1 MQTLSQLSAIVEA
14 ELEKLDFPEK
24 PETLYKPIQYVM
36 RLGGKRMRP
45 ILLLMAHQLFDDNI
59 EKAISPALGVE
70 IFHNFTLLHDDIM
83 DQAPLR
89 RGQQT
94 VHEKWNKNVA
104 ILSGDTMLV
113 QAYNYITDVDQS
125 ITKELLAVFNKTATQ
140 VCEGQQMDMDFETQ
154 KQVSLAEYL
163 KMIEYKTAVLL
174 AASLQIGGITAN
186 ASKDEQNHL
195 YQFGI
200 NMGIAFQLKD
210 DLLDAFGDEAK
221 FGKQIGGDIRA
232 NKKTFLFLKA
242 LQLANNQQKQDLVS
256 YYADEDQSEQKLMA
270 VKNIFTDLAIQQH
283 TIDMMKAYYTIA
295 MKHLDAIDSDKKQ
308 PLLDFSKKLMARIS
322 NGIDKYK

>member
-1 MQTLSQLSAIVEA
+1 MQTLSQLSAVIEA

-24 PETLYKPIQYVM
+24 PAKLYRSIEYVM
-36 RLGGKRMRP
+36 GLGGKRMRP
-45 ILLLMAHQLFDDNI
+45 ILLLMAHQLFDNNI

-113 QAYNYITDVDQS
+113 QAYNFLVDVDRS
-125 ITKELLAVFNKTATQ
+125 IIKELLAVFNKTATQ
-140 VCEGQQMDMDFETQ
+140 VCEGQQMDMDFESQ
-154 KQVSLAEYL
+154 KAVPLPTYL

-174 AASLQIGGITAN
+174 GASLQIGGITAN

-210 DLLDAFGDEAK
+210 DLLDAFGDEAD

-256 YYADEDQSEQKLMA
+256 YYADDDQSEQKVMS

-322 NGIDKYK
+322 

>member
-1 MQTLSQLSAIVEA
+1 MQNLSQLSAVIEV
-14 ELEKLDFPEK
+14 ELEKLDFPRK
-24 PETLYKPIQYVM
+24 PEKLYQPIEYLIG
-36 RLGGKRMRP
+36 LGGKRMRP
-45 ILLLMAHQLFDDNI
+45 ILLLMAHQLFDDKI
-59 EKAISPALGVE
+59 EKAISPALGIE

-113 QAYNYITDVDQS
+113 QSYNFMADVDQS
-125 ITKELLAVFNKTATQ
+125 IIKELLAVFNKTATQ
-140 VCEGQQMDMDFETQ
+140 VCEGQQMDMDFESQ
-154 KQVSLAEYL
+154 KEVPLQTYL

-186 ASKDEQNHL
+186 ASKDEQDHL

-210 DLLDAFGDEAK
+210 DLLDVFGDEAD
-221 FGKQIGGDIRA
+221 FGKQIGGDIRS

-242 LQLANNQQKQDLVS
+242 LQLAKDQQKKDLVS
-256 YYADEDQSEQKLMA
+256 FYADEDDSEQKIMA
-270 VKNIFTDLAIQQH
+270 IKKIYTDLAIQQH

-295 MKHLDAIDSDKKQ
+295 MKHLDVIDSDKKQ

-322 NGIDKYK
+322 